1 MALAKDPICS
11 IQTSTLLEDGSDGF
25 ISQAV
30 NYQPEQPHS
39 LINFK
44 GSWYDNFI
52 HRSNGPLL
60 SFEQNEKGRQHT
72 TCLRTSGYKHG
83 HSMVNQWDP
92 RAVEDFSCFETAS
105 NGDWL
110 YYDEVVF
117 ADSSSIQDPGSLK
130 LISGGGR
137 NQALKKQ
144 CTNETEKGKTKSE
157 PLKESQSIAAKVEDT
172 TRTGTQWPQ
181 DKILFIWLLCVGVEF
196 ELMVKQILVFRV
208 STIRNWFKE
217 VVQTLSS
224 VLPRDK
230 LVVELG
236 LDLFAVNDEKF
247 KDTFVSPAAI
257 EVLQHKR
264 QSLQNRKK

>member
-1 MALAKDPICS
+1 MNLCIY
-11 IQTSTLLEDGSDGF
+11 IG
-25 ISQAV
+25 IAV

-44 GSWYDNFI
+44 GTWYDNFI
-52 HRSNGPLL
+52 HSSNGPLL

-83 HSMVNQWDP
+83 HSMVDQWDP

-130 LISGGGR
+130 LIS
-137 NQALKKQ
+137 
-144 CTNETEKGKTKSE
+144 SV
-157 PLKESQSIAAKVEDT
+157 P
-172 TRTGTQWPQ
+172 
-181 DKILFIWLLCVGVEF
+181 IW
-196 ELMVKQILVFRV
+196 
-208 STIRNWFKE
+208 
-217 VVQTLSS
+217 
-224 VLPRDK
+224 DK

-257 EVLQHKR
+257 EVLQHKLTIP
-264 QSLQNRKK
+264 SKSPKDDEVKTQNGERSKHYAEIGWSKNQEAGKTNPKLAAMNKKFGISIFCFPFS

>member
-44 GSWYDNFI
+44 GSWYGNFI
-52 HRSNGPLL
+52 HSSNGPLL

-83 HSMVNQWDP
+83 HSMVDQWDP

-130 LISGGGR
+130 LISSGGR

-144 CTNETEKGKTKSE
+144 CTNETKKGKTKSE
-157 PLKESQSIAAKVEDT
+157 PLKESQNIAAKNVFFSIQNRRE
-172 TRTGTQWPQ
+172 RISERL
-181 DKILFIWLLCVGVEF
+181 KILQ
-196 ELMVKQILVFRV
+196 ELVPNGPKVRYY
-208 STIRNWFKE
+208 
-217 VVQTLSS
+217 LSGYF
-224 VLPRDK
+224 VDK

-264 QSLQNRKK
+264 QSLQNRQK

>member
-52 HRSNGPLL
+52 HSTNGPLL

-72 TCLRTSGYKHG
+72 TCFRTSGYKYG
-83 HSMVNQWDP
+83 HSMVDQWDP
-92 RAVEDFSCFETAS
+92 RAVEDFGCFETAS

-130 LISGGGR
+130 LIS
-137 NQALKKQ
+137 
-144 CTNETEKGKTKSE
+144 
-157 PLKESQSIAAKVEDT
+157 
-172 TRTGTQWPQ
+172 
-181 DKILFIWLLCVGVEF
+181 
-196 ELMVKQILVFRV
+196 
-208 STIRNWFKE
+208 
-217 VVQTLSS
+217 S
-224 VLPRDK
+224 VP
-230 LVVELG
+230 
-236 LDLFAVNDEKF
+236 
-247 KDTFVSPAAI
+247 I
-257 EVLQHKR
+257 
-264 QSLQNRKK
+264 

>member
-52 HRSNGPLL
+52 HSTNGPLL

-72 TCLRTSGYKHG
+72 TCLRTSGYKYG
-83 HSMVNQWDP
+83 HSMVDQWDP
-92 RAVEDFSCFETAS
+92 LAVEDFSCFETAS

-130 LISGGGR
+130 LISSVPIWI
-137 NQALKKQ
+137 
-144 CTNETEKGKTKSE
+144 SE
-157 PLKESQSIAAKVEDT
+157 RL
-172 TRTGTQWPQ
+172 
-181 DKILFIWLLCVGVEF
+181 KILQ
-196 ELMVKQILVFRV
+196 ELVPNGPK
-208 STIRNWFKE
+208 
-217 VVQTLSS
+217 
-224 VLPRDK
+224 
-230 LVVELG
+230 
-236 LDLFAVNDEKF
+236 
-247 KDTFVSPAAI
+247 
-257 EVLQHKR
+257 
-264 QSLQNRKK
+264 

>member
-1 MALAKDPICS
+1 
-11 IQTSTLLEDGSDGF
+11 
-25 ISQAV
+25 AV

-52 HRSNGPLL
+52 HSTNGPLL

-72 TCLRTSGYKHG
+72 TCLRTSGYKYG
-83 HSMVNQWDP
+83 HSMVDQWDP

-117 ADSSSIQDPGSLK
+117 ADSSSIQDPGTLK
-130 LISGGGR
+130 LISSGGR

-144 CTNETEKGKTKSE
+144 CTNETKKGKTKSE
-157 PLKESQSIAAKVEDT
+157 PLKESQSIAAKRISE
-172 TRTGTQWPQ
+172 RL
-181 DKILFIWLLCVGVEF
+181 KILQELVPNGPKSDTINVLAFVIAVFCHCRWQMAKWLMLH
-196 ELMVKQILVFRV
+196 QTLVF
-208 STIRNWFKE
+208 
-217 VVQTLSS
+217 L
-224 VLPRDK
+224 RDK
-230 LVVELG
+230 LVAELG

-264 QSLQNRKK
+264 QSLQNRQKVLQSCLTELKSVARSL